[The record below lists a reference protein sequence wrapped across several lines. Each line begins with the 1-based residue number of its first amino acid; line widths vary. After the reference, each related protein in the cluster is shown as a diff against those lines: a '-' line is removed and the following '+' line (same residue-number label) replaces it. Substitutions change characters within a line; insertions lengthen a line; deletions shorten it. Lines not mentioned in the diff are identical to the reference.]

1 MATTFNIYCDESCH
15 LEHDGQGAMVLGA
28 VWCPLEKTSEI
39 AERVRDIVQKH
50 GLSSRFEVKWTKVSA
65 SKEALYLDLID
76 YFFDD
81 DDLHFRALVIPDKS
95 KLNHDAF
102 PGQDHDGWYYK
113 MYFDMLKA
121 LLSPNDR
128 YRIYID
134 IKDTQGAAKVRK
146 LHEVL
151 SNNIYDF
158 SREVVERVQ
167 LIRSHESALLQLAD
181 LLVGAVS
188 FVNRGLLP
196 ETTNSGKQHV
206 IERIR
211 KRSRYTLDRTTL
223 LREQKVNIFRWQ
235 AQGVNQ

>member
-28 VWCPLEKTSEI
+28 VWCPLEKTPEI
-39 AERVRDIVQKH
+39 AERVRDIVKKH

-167 LIRSHESALLQLAD
+167 LIRSHESALLQLSD

-188 FVNRGLLP
+188 FVNRGLLA